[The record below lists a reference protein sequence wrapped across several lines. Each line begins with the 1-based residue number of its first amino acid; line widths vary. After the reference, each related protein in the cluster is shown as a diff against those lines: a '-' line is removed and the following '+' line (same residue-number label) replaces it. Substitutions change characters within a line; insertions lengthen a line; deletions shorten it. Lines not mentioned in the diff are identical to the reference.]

1 MLSIGS
7 RVACERFY
15 PMARSHHLPP
25 SAASLTASL
34 RDLGY
39 SLETAVAD
47 LIDNSISA
55 DATEVQVFCDINRSA
70 PVLVITDDG
79 RGMTED
85 EVIAAMRHGTTDP
98 RKERGPKDLGRFGL
112 GLKTASFSQCRRLT
126 VVSSVGGLR
135 AGAEWNLARIEKED
149 DWFISVLEPD
159 EIVEQPFFEMLG
171 ETGTLI
177 IWRDLDRLFEDETG
191 QKRDEIVNEKLAVVE
206 RHLSLVFHRF
216 LAGEVKGRRKL
227 AIRINGHPIAAFDP
241 FCRKNEATQTLREE
255 KVWISDVP
263 IVMQPYILPHHSR
276 LSASEYDYYQDRSDF
291 ISNQGAYVYRNG
303 RLMAWGDWFR
313 LVAKGEATKLARVQ
327 IDFPNSLDEA
337 WTIDIKKSRARPPLA
352 VRERLRQIISQ
363 ITARSVTVH
372 RGRGQKLFQESQA
385 PLWERYADHGGIRF
399 AINAGHPLIVSL
411 VARLTPDD
419 ASSLCVLLDSIA
431 AALPVEMI
439 YSDYSTHPREVSQA
453 AVDKEQ
459 TLDRLKSL
467 KQVLYGDGP
476 GDPQAFLQ
484 IVRSTHLFD
493 GQLETAEKFIA
504 EAFA

>member
-1 MLSIGS
+1 
-7 RVACERFY
+7 
-15 PMARSHHLPP
+15 MARSHHLPP

-55 DATEVQVFCDINRSA
+55 DATDIQIFCDLSRSA
-70 PVLVITDDG
+70 PVLVIADNG
-79 RGMTED
+79 RGMAED
-85 EVIAAMRHGTTDP
+85 EVIAAMRHGATDP

-126 VVSSVGGLR
+126 VVSTVKGDR
-135 AGAEWNLARIEKED
+135 AGAEWSLARIEEDD
-149 DWFISVLEPD
+149 DWFISVLEPN
-159 EIVEQPFFEMLG
+159 EIAEQPFFETLG
-171 ETGTLI
+171 ETGTLV

-191 QKRDEIVNEKLAVVE
+191 EKRDEIVNEKLAVVE

-227 AIRINGHPIAAFDP
+227 SIRINGHSVAAFDP
-241 FCRKNEATQTLREE
+241 FCRKNEATQMLREE
-255 KVWISDVP
+255 KVWIGKVP
-263 IVMQPYILPHHSR
+263 VVMQPYILPHHSR
-276 LSASEYDYYQDRSDF
+276 LSASEFDHY
-291 ISNQGAYVYRNG
+291 QGAYVYRNG

-313 LVAKGEATKLARVQ
+313 LVPKGEATKLARVQ
-327 IDFPNSLDEA
+327 IDFPNTLDEA
-337 WTIDIKKSRARPPLA
+337 WTIDIKKSRARPPHA

-385 PLWERYADHGGIRF
+385 PLWERYADHAGIRF
-399 AINAGHPLIVSL
+399 AINSEHPLVASL
-411 VARLTPDD
+411 SARLSPAD
-419 ASSLCVLLDSIA
+419 ADSLRVLLDSIA

-453 AVDKEQ
+453 ATDKDQ
-459 TLDRLKSL
+459 ALDRLKSL
-467 KQVLYGDGP
+467 KQALYGDGP
-476 GDPQAFLQ
+476 GDRQAFLQ
-484 IVRSTHLFD
+484 IVRSTRLFD
-493 GQLETAEKFIA
+493 GQIETAEKFIA